1 MKKAGENSK
10 IESVL
15 RRQKATTD
23 ADRAEKQTP
32 TPTTQGV
39 ESCLTLAEN
48 ENENENENH
57 NENEKHNENENH
69 NEKHNENKN
78 DKTKNEN
85 NHLGQYFFSFTVNET
100 L

>member
-1 MKKAGENSK
+1 MKKPGENSK
-10 IESVL
+10 IGSVL

-23 ADRAEKQTP
+23 ADRAEEPTP

-39 ESCLTLAEN
+39 ESCRTLAE
-48 ENENENENH
+48 
-57 NENEKHNENENH
+57 NENEKHNENEN
-69 NEKHNENKN
+69 KN
-78 DKTKNEN
+78 DETKNEN